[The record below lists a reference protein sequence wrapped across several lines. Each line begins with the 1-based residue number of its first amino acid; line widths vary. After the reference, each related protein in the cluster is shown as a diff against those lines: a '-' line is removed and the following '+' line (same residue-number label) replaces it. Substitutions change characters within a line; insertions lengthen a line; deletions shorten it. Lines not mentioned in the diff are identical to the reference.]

1 MLQVGHP
8 LPSPSVGPPLGAD
21 LGLRHARALD
31 AAKKRVRLFVDMN
44 GAKEWRA
51 VVAQP
56 MPPWTRDA
64 PRQRPASRAYFKLL
78 ELLRAHPLRG
88 VARSLHVCEAP
99 GGFAQCAADLFP
111 GLDWAVA
118 TLGTCAASLDPAR
131 VIEADVLQEAKRA
144 ELAARFAGVDLVTA
158 DGATEMDHD
167 RLEEEALPLLE
178 AQADVALRCLRPG
191 GALVLK
197 LFELADRRTVEVLA
211 RLCAAFRCVF
221 LVKPFLSRPTN
232 SERYVVCQG
241 LREGAATTRAG
252 ATVGWWEAVRP
263 VVDGMLAE
271 QHDALRAALGA

>member
-1 MLQVGHP
+1 MLQPGYP
-8 LPSPSVGPPLGAD
+8 LPSPSVGPSLGAA
-21 LGLRHARALD
+21 LGLRHARPLD

-44 GAKEWRA
+44 GAQEWRA
-51 VVAQP
+51 AVAQP
-56 MPPWTRDA
+56 MPAWTRDA
-64 PRQRPASRAYFKLL
+64 PTKKPASRAYYKLL
-78 ELLRAHPLRG
+78 ELLKVHPLRG

-99 GGFAQCAADLFP
+99 GGFAQCAADVFP
-111 GLDWAVA
+111 DLDWAVA
-118 TLGTCAASLDPAR
+118 TLGRCAASLDPTR
-131 VIEADVLQEAKRA
+131 VVEADVLEEDARA
-144 ELAARFAGVDLVTA
+144 ELATRFAGVDLVTA
-158 DGATEMDHD
+158 DGATEMNHD

-178 AQADVALRCLRPG
+178 AQTDVALRCLRPG

-221 LVKPFLSRPTN
+221 LVKPALSRPTN
-232 SERYVVCQG
+232 SERYVVCLG
-241 LREGAATTRAG
+241 RREGAAAGTVG